1 MVRRASSE
9 SDSLL
14 LSSSSNTNGSV
25 SSSPAKSKSG
35 NMAERRC
42 ASSGAPDTMMSASRN
57 KLEETRRRG
66 PIPARAGFGEDGGF
80 AGGRSI
86 PGARP
91 PGRASTLPVHP
102 PVGAMGTRRRSPGG
116 GDTAPSQRRA
126 AVVPAAPFA
135 APGPPASPAPT
146 RRSPRADI
154 QGSSTRVRPHLGRR
168 SIGGWPGGRA
178 PSVRLRDAR

>member
-42 ASSGAPDTMMSASRN
+42 ASSGAPDTMMSALQTGGNTAS
-57 KLEETRRRG
+57 G
-66 PIPARAGFGEDGGF
+66 AIPARAGFGEDGGF

-91 PGRASTLPVHP
+91 PGRRPTLPVHP
-102 PVGAMGTRRRSPGG
+102 PVGAMGTRRRSPEG

-168 SIGGWPGGRA
+168 GIGGWPGRRA
-178 PSVRLRDAR
+178 PSVRL

>member
-66 PIPARAGFGEDGGF
+66 PFLRGRVSAKMAASRVAGRYLVLDHLDV
-80 AGGRSI
+80 
-86 PGARP
+86 RP
-91 PGRASTLPVHP
+91 TLPVHP
-102 PVGAMGTRRRSPGG
+102 PVGAMGTRRRSPEG

-168 SIGGWPGGRA
+168 SIGGWPGRRA

>member
-66 PIPARAGFGEDGGF
+66 PFLRGRVSAKMAASRVAGRYLVLDH
-80 AGGRSI
+80 
-86 PGARP
+86 
-91 PGRASTLPVHP
+91 L
-102 PVGAMGTRRRSPGG
+102 
-116 GDTAPSQRRA
+116 D
-126 AVVPAAPFA
+126 
-135 APGPPASPAPT
+135 
-146 RRSPRADI
+146 
-154 QGSSTRVRPHLGRR
+154 VRQP
-168 SIGGWPGGRA
+168 
-178 PSVRLRDAR
+178 